1 MPKRINL
8 AGQTFGRLT
17 VIKSVGKD
25 KDSKTIWECLCVCG
39 QTKLVITNRLRRG
52 ITQSCGCLY
61 TDSHKKHGRSHSP
74 LYRVWSQMKGRC
86 TNPKH
91 PKYASYGGRS
101 ITVCDR
107 WLDFSNFAQDMGE
120 RPSPQHSIDRI
131 DNNGNYS
138 PENCRWATSVVQ
150 AGNKRTNRF
159 LTYQNKTLT
168 LKQWADELSLSK
180 AKIRQRLERG
190 WDIER
195 TLTTP

>member
-1 MPKRINL
+1 MSKKL
-8 AGQTFGRLT
+8 DLTGQTFGRLT
-17 VIKSVGKD
+17 VLSKAGTD
-25 KDSKTIWECLCVCG
+25 KDSKTIWECLCECG

-61 TDSHKKHGRSHSP
+61 NDVHTKHSRSHSP

-91 PKYASYGGRS
+91 PKYASYGGRG

-107 WLDFSNFAQDMGE
+107 WLDFNNFQQDMGE
-120 RPSPQHSIDRI
+120 RPSPQHSLDRK
-131 DNNGNYS
+131 DNDKGYC
-138 PENCRWATSVVQ
+138 PENCRWATSAEQ
-150 AGNKRTNRF
+150 ANNKRTNRF

-168 LKQWADELSLSK
+168 LKQWSDHSGLSK